1 MTTQGDHDFE
11 DLDVLIAS
19 RSLDPKKVKFGGRMW
34 TVRRDFAPEEVVKF
48 WLLTEDRKYSE
59 AYRMLVGDDGPELA
73 RIILSLPTEMGMMP
87 ARKLYQIAGVLA
99 RGETEGESKGESSAS
114 SPES

>member
-1 MTTQGDHDFE
+1 MTTQGDQDFE

-34 TVRRDFAPEEVVKF
+34 TVRRDFTPEEVVQF
-48 WLLTEDRKYSE
+48 WLLTEDRKYAD
-59 AYRMLVGDDGPELA
+59 AYRMLVGDEGSDLA

-87 ARKLYQIAGVLA
+87 ARKLYQISGVLA
-99 RGETEGESKGESSAS
+99 RGDAEDSKGESSAS
-114 SPES
+114 SQES